1 MEFAIRTFDVSNLF
15 VLEKN
20 SNAIRFYQ
28 RHGFSLTQERL
39 LEEGTTEYIV
49 KMER

>member
-1 MEFAIRTFDVSNLF
+1 MDIELQFDVSNLF

-20 SNAIRFYQ
+20 KSAICFYQ
-28 RHGFSLTQERL
+28 RHGFSLTQERR
-39 LEEGTTEYIV
+39 LEEGTEEHIV